1 MPIQINIMENEVLG
15 PMIEPFLE
23 KRFRE
28 GQLEGRQEGERAI
41 VRRLIEKRLG
51 SIPDWANAKLNAM
64 PAAELESLSERLLDA
79 RTLEELLG

>member
-28 GQLEGRQEGERAI
+28 GQLEGGR
-41 VRRLIEKRLG
+41 K
-51 SIPDWANAKLNAM
+51 ANA
-64 PAAELESLSERLLDA
+64 PSY
-79 RTLEELLG
+79 GG